1 MISSRTFATGYFSRR
16 GFGITSAVSKKHS
29 ANKKNGKE
37 TLPSEEPTVYID
49 INEYVRTAQAE
60 FAKTLELHKKKLNEA
75 KQCAA
80 NPRIFDNLKLKDG
93 KAFTD
98 VASTSLKGK
107 NSLLVT
113 VYDPKDTKHIVSTI
127 MAAGLNLN
135 PERILN
141 NDQQLKISLPPPT
154 TESRMNMC
162 KDLKAIFEEYKN
174 SSSKHSLGHI
184 RSEIMKEIK
193 SLSKK
198 DDSARKGLQD
208 VEKVHKEYVSKLQDQ
223 LKQVEKSIMN

>member
-1 MISSRTFATGYFSRR
+1 MIGSRTFAKVYFSRR
-16 GFGITSAVSKKHS
+16 GFGITPHLSKKHS
-29 ANKKNGKE
+29 SNKKNGKE
-37 TLPSEEPTVYID
+37 SPLLEEPTVID

-60 FAKTLELHKKKLNEA
+60 FAKTLELHKKKLNET
-75 KQCAA
+75 KQSVA
-80 NPRIFDNLKLKDG
+80 NPHIFDNLKLKDG

-98 VASTSLKGK
+98 IASTSLKGK

-113 VYDPKDTKHIVSTI
+113 VYDPKDTKQVVSAI

-135 PERILN
+135 PERIPN

-162 KDLKAIFEEYKN
+162 KELKAVFEEYKN

-184 RSEIMKEIK
+184 RTEIMKDIK

-198 DDSARKGLQD
+198 DDSARKGIQD
-208 VEKVHKEYVSKLQDQ
+208 VEKVHKEYVNKLQDQ
-223 LKQVEKSIMN
+223 LKQAEKSILN